1 MTRLYWAYLNRH
13 APSFSG
19 NHRMAIAM
27 KNVERRADEEKEKDA
42 ATYEHV
48 KATLLAGG
56 EVRPPNEG
64 DLRRWS

>member
-1 MTRLYWAYLNRH
+1 MECAARIQRWNLLLLREKH
-13 APSFSG
+13 F
-19 NHRMAIAM
+19 
-27 KNVERRADEEKEKDA
+27 ERRADEEKEKDA